1 MTLATALESV
11 LHGFQAYGIAA
22 AKRFEQT
29 DGPVHRGAPVGELRL
44 HDRVYTLD
52 FIGASAAIA
61 SAIDQHYGEVEDFTA
76 FDFYPPPSAA
86 DPIRVVYGGPP
97 VITRDNGAY
106 SITVTLQEF

>member
-1 MTLATALESV
+1 MTTALVSV
-11 LHGFQAYGIAA
+11 LQGFQSHSIAA

-29 DGPVHRGAPVGELRL
+29 DGPIHRGVPVGELRI
-44 HDRVYTLD
+44 HDRVFTLNWV
-52 FIGASAAIA
+52 GASAAIA
-61 SAIDQHYGEVEDFTA
+61 RAIDEHYGAVEDFTA

-86 DPIRVVYGGPP
+86 DPIRVVYGGLP

>member
-1 MTLATALESV
+1 MTTALVSV
-11 LHGFQAYGIAA
+11 LQGFQSHSIAA

-29 DGPVHRGAPVGELRL
+29 DGPIHRGVPPGELRI
-44 HDRVYTLD
+44 HDRAFTLNW
-52 FIGASAAIA
+52 IGASAAVA
-61 SAIDQHYGEVEDFTA
+61 RAIDEHYGAVEDFTA
-76 FDFYPPPSAA
+76 FDFYPPPDVA

>member
-1 MTLATALESV
+1 MTTALVSV
-11 LHGFQAYGIAA
+11 LQGFQSHSIAA

-29 DGPVHRGAPVGELRL
+29 DGPIHRGVPVGELRI
-44 HDRVYTLD
+44 HDRVFTLNWV
-52 FIGASAAIA
+52 GASAAIA
-61 SAIDQHYGEVEDFTA
+61 RAIDEHYDAVEDFTA
-76 FDFYPPPSAA
+76 FDFYPPPSEA